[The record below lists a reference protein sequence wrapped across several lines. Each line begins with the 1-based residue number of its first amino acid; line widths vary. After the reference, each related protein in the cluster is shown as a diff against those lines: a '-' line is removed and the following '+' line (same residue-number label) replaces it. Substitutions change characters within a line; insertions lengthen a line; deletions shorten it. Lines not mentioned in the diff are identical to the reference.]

1 MRRRAA
7 LSAVPRGAFKRGG
20 RRHEAECAFLT
31 RTPGRSGVVKP
42 VLENAGDVFDSSES
56 FVRPVKLLEAAG
68 HRLDPSASPA
78 GSLSA

>member
-1 MRRRAA
+1 M
-7 LSAVPRGAFKRGG
+7 
-20 RRHEAECAFLT
+20 T
-31 RTPGRSGVVKP
+31 RPPGRSGVVKP

-78 GSLSA
+78 GSLAA